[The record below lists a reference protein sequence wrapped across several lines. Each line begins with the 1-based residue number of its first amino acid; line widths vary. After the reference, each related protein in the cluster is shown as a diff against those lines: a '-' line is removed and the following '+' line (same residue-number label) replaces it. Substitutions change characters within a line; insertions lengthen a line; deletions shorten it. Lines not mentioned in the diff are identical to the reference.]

1 MIMGWAYEQKGMVQE
16 ASAALQKSFAGTL
29 RTSSIAHVFAVSGNS
44 PAAERLLH
52 ELLDQSRRKF
62 VPAYDI
68 AVIYTGMGETPSALA
83 WLEKAY
89 EEHSGFMPYVNLD
102 PRFKPLRRDARFQDL
117 LRRMGFTS
125 QKA

>member
-1 MIMGWAYEQKGMVQE
+1 MYQE

-29 RTSSIAHVFAVSGNS
+29 RTSAIAHVFAVSGNR
-44 PAAERLLH
+44 PAAEKLLQ
-52 ELLDQSRRKF
+52 ELLDQSQKGF

-68 AVIYTGMGETPSALA
+68 AVIYTGMRDQQNALA

-102 PRFKPLRRDARFQDL
+102 PRFHPLRRDAHFRDL
-117 LRRMGFTS
+117 LHRMGFTS